1 VVESAPIK
9 ASPFA
14 VPDSKQD
21 LLGDGGRGPKQRR
34 AATNCHGESE
44 GREPPFRN
52 QWSSPSKGRRRP
64 GGGDMGCRREEV
76 GAAPGAI

>member
-1 VVESAPIK
+1 VLESAPIK
-9 ASPFA
+9 ANPFA

-44 GREPPFRN
+44 GREPH
-52 QWSSPSKGRRRP
+52 SKTNGRALPRGVVVP
-64 GGGDMGCRREEV
+64 
-76 GAAPGAI
+76 AAVTWAAAAKK